1 MKFKTKIGT
10 VTLTLDRKAHIIQH
24 HPIMEDH
31 LKHLKQVL
39 EKPKEIRYS
48 SRNDEVLLFYRY
60 FAKIE
65 DGKYIVA
72 VVHKTEREVKTAYLS
87 HRIKIGRKYDQ
98 EKLSA

>member
-1 MKFKTKIGT
+1 MKFKTKIGIIN
-10 VTLTLDRKAHIIQH
+10 LSPDRKAHIIQH
-24 HPIMEDH
+24 HPIMDDY
-31 LKHLKQVL
+31 LKHLKEVL

-48 SRNDEVLLFYRY
+48 SRSDEVLLFYRY

-87 HRIKIGRKYDQ
+87 HRIKIGRKYHE

>member
-1 MKFKTKIGT
+1 MKFKTIIGT
-10 VTLTLDRKAHIIQH
+10 VTLTTERKAHIIQH
-24 HPIMEDH
+24 HPIMEDY

-48 SRNDEVLLFYRY
+48 SRSDKVLLFYRY

-72 VVHKTEREVKTAYLS
+72 VVNKIEREVKTAYLS
-87 HRIKIGRKYDQ
+87 HRIKTGRKYDE